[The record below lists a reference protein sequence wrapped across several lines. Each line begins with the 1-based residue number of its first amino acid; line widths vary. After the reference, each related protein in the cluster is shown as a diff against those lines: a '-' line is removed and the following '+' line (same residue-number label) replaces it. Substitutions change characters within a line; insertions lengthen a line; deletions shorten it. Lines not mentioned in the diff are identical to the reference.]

1 MGFLDNTAISVAI
14 STIDT
19 LSYPFKK
26 NAVFYNN
33 ILNIIEAVV
42 TIPPPVG
49 KGAII
54 ELICKIF
61 SEPAYEIQKEKI
73 KNLINQ
79 TDANKGPIIIK
90 TISLICSFR
99 PDDEN
104 LINIK
109 HRVMTTILEQDI
121 NNQYLDKLLNNT
133 IEIQNTI
140 KNIDIMKIIDIIKS
154 SIQNHNI
161 TQTQQPTTVTV
172 AGKRKYKKKTKT
184 TYKKKMNKSKRTK
197 KNKTVSS

>member
-1 MGFLDNTAISVAI
+1 MGFLDNTAISLAI
-14 STIDT
+14 STVDT

-33 ILNIIEAVV
+33 ILNVIEAVV

-49 KGAII
+49 KGAIM

-73 KNLINQ
+73 KNLINK

-140 KNIDIMKIIDIIKS
+140 KNIDIMKILDIIKS
-154 SIQNHNI
+154 SIQNHNT

-184 TYKKKMNKSKRTK
+184 TYKKKINKSKRTK